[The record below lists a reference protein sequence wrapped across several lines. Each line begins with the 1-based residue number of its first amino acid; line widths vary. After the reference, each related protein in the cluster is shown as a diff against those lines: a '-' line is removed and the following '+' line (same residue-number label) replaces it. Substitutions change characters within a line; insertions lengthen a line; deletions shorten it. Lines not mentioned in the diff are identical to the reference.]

1 MSDMSIGG
9 SSSRIYGQIASGSA
23 LPTAAAGPAEM
34 AIAEREETQATGLN
48 VGADNMKSGVELSN
62 VADGGLA
69 NITDSLQRMREL
81 AIQASNDTLTD
92 SDRSHIQDE
101 IDQLKQGISDIANQT
116 TYNTKNLLDGS
127 NSNIKI
133 ATDSNPNSVTVNTGD
148 ATLEALG
155 IKDFD
160 VTKRDFNIDDIDKA
174 IQSVNDTRSNIG
186 AKTNA
191 LEHGINYNY
200 NAAENTTSAQSRL
213 EDLDIPKAVTDLKK
227 KETLDTY
234 QVMMQKMKQDNERAQ
249 SNQLFGN
256 IG

>member
-1 MSDMSIGG
+1 MSDMSIRGG
-9 SSSRIYGQIASGSA
+9 GPGIYGQIASGSA
-23 LPTAAAGPAEM
+23 LPTAAAGPAELG
-34 AIAEREETQATGLN
+34 IAEREETQATGLE
-48 VGADNMKSGVELSN
+48 VGAENMKSGIELSN

-81 AIQASNDTLTD
+81 AIQAGNGTITD

-101 IDQLKQGISDIANQT
+101 IDELKQGIADIASQT
-116 TYNTKNLLDGS
+116 TYNTKNLLDGT
-127 NSNIKI
+127 NSNIRI
-133 ATDSNPNSVTVNTGD
+133 ATDSNPNSVTVDTGD
-148 ATLEALG
+148 ATLEKLG

-160 VTKRDFNIDDIDKA
+160 VTKPDFNIDDIDKA
-174 IQSVNDTRSNIG
+174 LQAVNDTRSSIG

-200 NAAENTTSAQSRL
+200 NAAENTTAAQSRL

-234 QVMMQKMKQDNERAQ
+234 QVMMQRMKQDNERAQ
-249 SNQLFGN
+249 SAQLFGS

>member
-9 SSSRIYGQIASGSA
+9 SSGIYGRIASGNA
-23 LPTAAAGPAEM
+23 LPTASYGPAEK
-34 AIAEREETQATGLN
+34 AITEREEAQATSLE
-48 VGADNMKSGVELSN
+48 VGAENMKSGIELSN
-62 VADGGLA
+62 VADGGLS
-69 NITDSLQRMREL
+69 NIADSLQRMREL
-81 AIQASNDTLTD
+81 AVQASNDTMTD
-92 SDRSHIQDE
+92 DDRAHIQDE
-101 IDQLKQGISDIANQT
+101 VEELKKGIADIASQT

-133 ATDSNPNSVTVNTGD
+133 ATDSNPNSVSVDTGD
-148 ATLEALG
+148 ATLEKLG

-160 VTKRDFNIDDIDKA
+160 VTNRDFNLEDIDNA
-174 IQSVNDTRSNIG
+174 IQAVDDTRSSIG

-200 NAAENTTSAQSRL
+200 NAAENTTAAQSRL
-213 EDLDIPKAVTDLKK
+213 EDLDIPKAVTQLKK

-234 QVMMQKMKQDNERAQ
+234 QVMMQKMRQDNERAQ

-256 IG
+256 MG

>member
-1 MSDMSIGG
+1 MSDMSISGG
-9 SSSRIYGQIASGSA
+9 NSRIYGQIASGSA
-23 LPTAAAGPAEM
+23 LPTAAYGAAET
-34 AIAEREETQATGLN
+34 AIAEKEESQVRGINAGTE
-48 VGADNMKSGVELSN
+48 NMKSGVELSN

-81 AIQASNDTLTD
+81 AIQASNGTMTD
-92 SDRSHIQDE
+92 DDRAHIQDE
-101 IDQLKQGISDIANQT
+101 IDELKQGISDIASQT

-127 NSNIKI
+127 NSNIRI
-133 ATDSNPNSVTVNTGD
+133 ATDSNPNSVSLNTGD

-160 VTKRDFNIDDIDKA
+160 VTGDFNIDDIDNALKTV
-174 IQSVNDTRSNIG
+174 SDTRSSIG

-191 LEHGINYNY
+191 LEYGINYN
-200 NAAENTTSAQSRL
+200 NNTAENTTAAQSRL

-234 QVMMQKMKQDNERAQ
+234 QVMMQKMKQDNERSQ
-249 SNQLFGN
+249 SNQLFGTM
-256 IG
+256 G

>member
-9 SSSRIYGQIASGSA
+9 SNSRIYGQIASGRA
-23 LPTAAAGPAEM
+23 LTTAAQGPAEM

-48 VGADNMKSGVELSN
+48 VGAENMKSGIELSN
-62 VADGGLA
+62 VADGGLS
-69 NITDSLQRMREL
+69 NISDSLQRMREL
-81 AIQASNDTLTD
+81 AVQASNDTMTD
-92 SDRSHIQDE
+92 SDRAHIQDE
-101 IDQLKQGISDIANQT
+101 IEELKQGISDIASQT

-148 ATLEALG
+148 ATLEKLG

-160 VTKRDFNIDDIDKA
+160 VTNRDFNIDDIDKA
-174 IQSVNDTRSNIG
+174 MEAVNETRSSIG

-191 LEHGINYNY
+191 LESGIKYNY
-200 NAAENTTSAQSRL
+200 NTAENTTAAQSRL
-213 EDLDIPKAVTDLKK
+213 EDLDIPKAVTELKK

-234 QVMMQKMKQDNERAQ
+234 QVMMQKMRQDNERA
-249 SNQLFGN
+249 SSAQLFGN
-256 IG
+256 MG